1 VSADKSLLPEVDVSI
16 RQTLCLIAN
25 GEQPDPMLRRL
36 LLDAL
41 LDPDRSDHPREP
53 GALVSAEA
61 RSATQWIGVGAKDRE
76 KVLRELL
83 NLADALR
90 PDQHRELSLSEKVSA
105 VHRSLHEAAIPHAV
119 GGAVAVGYYGEP
131 RSTGDIDV
139 NVFVPTDRWPEI
151 RDALNPLGIDT
162 QADEVVQKRFNEM
175 QLEWDSNFLHL
186 FFSVDALHQRM
197 NEDIRLV
204 PFDGGSI
211 PIVSPEHLVVR
222 KAQLDRTKDWPDIE
236 QILVAAWPLN
246 LGEIETWITRLLGKG
261 DPRVEKLRE
270 VMTSLSLS

>member
-1 VSADKSLLPEVDVSI
+1 MFADKSLLSEVDASI
-16 RQTLCLIAN
+16 RETLYLIAN
-25 GEQPDPMLRRL
+25 GEKPDPMLQRL
-36 LLDAL
+36 LRDAL
-41 LDPDRSDHPREP
+41 LDPDRSDHPRDP

-61 RSATQWIGVGAKDRE
+61 RSATQWIGVGPEDRE

-83 NLADALR
+83 DLSDALR
-90 PDQHRELSLSEKVSA
+90 PDPHRELTLPEKVSA
-105 VHRSLHEAAIPHAV
+105 VHRSLHKAAIPHAI

-151 RDALNPLGIDT
+151 RDALNPLSIDT
-162 QADEVVQKRFNEM
+162 QTGEEEQTRFNEI

-186 FFSVDALHQRM
+186 FFSKDALHQRM
-197 NEDIRLV
+197 SEDIRLV
-204 PFDGGSI
+204 PFDGGTI

-222 KAQLDRTKDWPDIE
+222 KAQLDRTKDWPDVE

-246 LGEIETWITRLLGKG
+246 VGEIETWITRLLGKG
-261 DPRVEKLRE
+261 DPRMEKLRE